1 MHTHSQNYPHLYG
14 FRQTQGPRPLNMIDF
29 LRLERHDYCHLNI
42 MMNFHVE
49 SKDQTNYIGD
59 YTVIVTM

>member
-1 MHTHSQNYPHLYG
+1 MGLGKTE
-14 FRQTQGPRPLNMIDF
+14 GPWLLNMIDF